1 MRDGLSWRLPDDLTV
16 PFKGPKRA
24 PETLTF
30 PDGAEPRITDTT
42 ALHLTDPP
50 EDVALA
56 ISGAKPGSSAHRTLV
71 SYVRPGRLL
80 GLFGRFAGPVS
91 GPELTRGSG
100 QHPLGHLIVERSIP
114 HRATLVTESV
124 KAEVRD
130 LAQTTYQNQR
140 AHVRDT
146 RLGVQVTAGPNYTLI
161 GPETDVRLQGGPL
174 VRTDLSTGRG
184 HYLGADAAR
193 KVTGRV
199 RNHPMAL
206 YRVERTLMVRKAGQP
221 ASAAQPVR
229 VVSLDWYSTQDARR
243 LAGWDSR
250 TPGAAGPNPD
260 AEPPVPWYLTRQ
272 DPVHLGGQV
281 RAEGFVPDR
290 RPAVP
295 PPATTATPAPAPP
308 PPLRTP

>member
-1 MRDGLSWRLPDDLTV
+1 RDLT
-16 PFKGPKRA
+16 
-24 PETLTF
+24 
-30 PDGAEPRITDTT
+30 
-42 ALHLTDPP
+42 
-50 EDVALA
+50 
-56 ISGAKPGSSAHRTLV
+56 
-71 SYVRPGRLL
+71 
-80 GLFGRFAGPVS
+80 
-91 GPELTRGSG
+91 
-100 QHPLGHLIVERSIP
+100 
-114 HRATLVTESV
+114 
-124 KAEVRD
+124 
-130 LAQTTYQNQR
+130 QTTYQNQR

-174 VRTDLSTGRG
+174 VRTDLSAGRG

-221 ASAAQPVR
+221 ASAARPVR

-272 DPVHLGGQV
+272 DPVHL
-281 RAEGFVPDR
+281 
-290 RPAVP
+290 
-295 PPATTATPAPAPP
+295 
-308 PPLRTP
+308 